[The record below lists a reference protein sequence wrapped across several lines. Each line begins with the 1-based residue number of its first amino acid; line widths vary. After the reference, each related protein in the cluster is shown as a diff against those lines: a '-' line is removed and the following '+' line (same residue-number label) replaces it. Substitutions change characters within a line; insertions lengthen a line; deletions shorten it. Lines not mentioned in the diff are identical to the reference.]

1 MNDPEKKIARGVFL
15 GLAAF
20 FIGVPP
26 KHPFALLVLP
36 FLLIAVGAVGEALD
50 SWYAWLFVAPSPL
63 PGTSI
68 KKSSMVK
75 KSPAQPT

>member
-15 GLAAF
+15 RLAAI
-20 FIGVPP
+20 FIGIPL
-26 KHPFALLVLP
+26 AILLAILVLP
-36 FLLIAVGAVGEALD
+36 FLLIAVGAVGEAFH